1 MDRIDIRIL
10 NCLKKNSR
18 ENASVIGEKVNMS
31 VSAVIERIRKLENA
45 GIIKQYT
52 VVLDPKQ
59 IGKDLSALISV
70 GIEHPRYNDG
80 FTEFVQSHPEIV
92 ECHYVTGDFD
102 FILKVL
108 TNTTGSLER
117 ILNEIKSVPGVSV
130 TKTLVILS
138 TVKNDFSAGLEAD
151 AKP

>member
-45 GIIKQYT
+45 GIIRQYT

-70 GIEHPRYNDG
+70 GVEHPQYNDG
-80 FTEFVQSHPEIV
+80 FTEFVKSYPEIV

-102 FILKVL
+102 FIVKVL
-108 TNTTGSLER
+108 TDSTGSLER

-138 TVKNDFSAGLEAD
+138 TVKNDFSAGLEEN
-151 AKP
+151 

>member
-45 GIIKQYT
+45 GIIRQYT

-70 GIEHPRYNDG
+70 GIEHPDD
-80 FTEFVQSHPEIV
+80 I
-92 ECHYVTGDFD
+92 
-102 FILKVL
+102 I
-108 TNTTGSLER
+108 
-117 ILNEIKSVPGVSV
+117 
-130 TKTLVILS
+130 
-138 TVKNDFSAGLEAD
+138 AD
-151 AKP
+151 IAQALDKAV

>member
-31 VSAVIERIRKLENA
+31 VSAVFERIRKLENA
-45 GIIKQYT
+45 GIIRQYT
-52 VVLDPKQ
+52 LVLDPKQ

-70 GIEHPRYNDG
+70 GIERPQYNDG
-80 FTEFVQSHPEIV
+80 FTEFVKSYPEIV

-102 FILKVL
+102 FIVKVL
-108 TNTTGSLER
+108 TDSTGSLER

-138 TVKNDFSAGLEAD
+138 TVKNDFSAGLEEN
-151 AKP
+151 